1 MSYMSEANAIA
12 ATIRGKAKPPGKRA
26 PGPTRRNL
34 QVLGYMRDFFAQ
46 NDQLPPMAHIAAH
59 FGWSSDQ
66 SALEHVESLM
76 RHGLIERNACGKCR
90 FSRIQKGS
98 AT

>member
-12 ATIRGKAKPPGKRA
+12 AAIRGKAKPPGKMA

-76 RHGLIERNACGKCR
+76 RHGLVERNACGKLR
-90 FSRIQKGS
+90 FSREGAQK
-98 AT
+98 

>member
-12 ATIRGKAKPPGKRA
+12 AALRGKAKPPGKRA

-59 FGWSSDQ
+59 FG
-66 SALEHVESLM
+66 AIHTV
-76 RHGLIERNACGKCR
+76 GGIV
-90 FSRIQKGS
+90 RI
-98 AT
+98 AHHPLVNWR